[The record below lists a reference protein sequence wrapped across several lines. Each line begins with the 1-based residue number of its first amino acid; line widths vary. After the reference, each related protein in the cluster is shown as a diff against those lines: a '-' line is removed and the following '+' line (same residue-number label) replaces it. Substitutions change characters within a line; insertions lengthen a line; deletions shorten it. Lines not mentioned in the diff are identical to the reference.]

1 VTYENPCWLRL
12 VNAIDAVQASMQKMA
27 PPTDLSGLTT
37 VAAYETTRRE
47 TLTQGHSGAECPCAH

>member
-1 VTYENPCWLRL
+1 VTYEKPVLVAL

-37 VAAYETTRRE
+37 VAAYESDE
-47 TLTQGHSGAECPCAH
+47 A